1 MSRLLAASLLAS
13 AALAYAQY
21 APPYAPA
28 PYTGPQYNAPQF
40 NPQRVSGLIDRV
52 HGDLSRAYEVYRFSG
67 GDRRRLDHAEHELR
81 DFSNKWYRGRFDK
94 GELDEAIGAI
104 QHVVDNNR
112 MPPRERSALQDD
124 ANQLRGL
131 REAYDR
137 GRLGYR

>member
-13 AALAYAQY
+13 GALALAQY
-21 APPYAPA
+21 APQYRQA
-28 PYTGPQYNAPQF
+28 PYDASQYSPGWA
-40 NPQRVSGLIDRV
+40 SDLIDHV
-52 HGDLSRAYEVYRFSG
+52 HRDLYSAYEVWRFSG

-81 DFSNKWYRGRFDK
+81 DFTGKWNRGRFDK
-94 GELDEAIGAI
+94 GELDDAIGAI

-112 MPPRERSALQDD
+112 MPPRARGALEDD

-137 GRLGYR
+137 GQIGYR